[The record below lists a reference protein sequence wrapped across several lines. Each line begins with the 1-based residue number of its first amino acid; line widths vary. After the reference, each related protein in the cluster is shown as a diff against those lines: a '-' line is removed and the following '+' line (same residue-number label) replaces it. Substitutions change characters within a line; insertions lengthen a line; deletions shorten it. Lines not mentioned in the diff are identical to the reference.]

1 MPQNPGGGQDWTQQR
16 DTNNAAPED
25 NFGA

>member
-16 DTNNAAPED
+16 EAGTTED
-25 NFGA
+25 NSFGA